1 MILVVIKM
9 KANEQ
14 FFSWL
19 VIHRYTG
26 SFKCELLT
34 TSSLPSIVLS
44 AEETLARPVIIKI
57 KITGDVVLVKLPGV
71 IERER
76 MFMVRK
82 VANRFTTLE
91 RKSRLGQV
99 NFRKEFWDYY

>member
-1 MILVVIKM
+1 MNSFFRGLLFIDIL
-9 KANEQ
+9 
-14 FFSWL
+14 SL
-19 VIHRYTG
+19 

-34 TSSLPSIVLS
+34 SSSLPSIVLS
-44 AEETLARPVIIKI
+44 AEETLARPVIIKV
-57 KITGDVVLVKLPGV
+57 KITGDVVLVKLPRV

-91 RKSRLGQV
+91 RERGLGQV
-99 NFRKEFWDYY
+99 NFRKGFWDYN

>member
-1 MILVVIKM
+1 MNSFFRGLLFIDIL
-9 KANEQ
+9 
-14 FFSWL
+14 SL
-19 VIHRYTG
+19 

-34 TSSLPSIVLS
+34 SSSLPSIVLS

-57 KITGDVVLVKLPGV
+57 KITGDVVLVKLPRV

-82 VANRFTTLE
+82 VANRFT
-91 RKSRLGQV
+91 
-99 NFRKEFWDYY
+99 NFGKEK